1 MSDYMNDN
9 VAKLSREL
17 SYFDWSNDEPAF
29 EISNDGDLVIH
40 MDDDH
45 TGWVIEK
52 MADPDAEVAYLDKR
66 ALKLM
71 AEMLED

>member
-17 SYFDWSNDEPAF
+17 SYFDWNDDEPAF
-29 EISNDGDLVIH
+29 EISDDGDLVIH

-45 TGWVIEK
+45 TGWVVEE
-52 MADPDAEVAYLDKR
+52 MADETAGYLSKETLR
-66 ALKLM
+66 L
-71 AEMLED
+71 MLEMIEDE